1 MGYNSQYF
9 WVVLCKNS
17 RFHKKQNLFFGHS
30 IPLAE
35 TDSILPPPSF
45 SERLSIRC
53 DDCGRE
59 YSYDSKDL
67 LRAEIEIPQGFVT
80 HPLFL

>member
-1 MGYNSQYF
+1 MNDSSQYF
-9 WVVLCKNS
+9 WIVLCKNR
-17 RFHKKQNLFFGHS
+17 RFHKRQNLYFGHS

-35 TDSILPPPSF
+35 TDAFLPPPSLND
-45 SERLSIRC
+45 RLSVKC

-59 YSYDSKDL
+59 YSYELKDL
-67 LRAEIEIPQGFVT
+67 LRAELEPREGFVP